1 MIKLVII
8 GYGEIAKSHK
18 EALEAVGFQIIG
30 ACNRTDQ
37 SNQRALDD
45 GILKVY
51 NDYHKM
57 IVDLKPEAIL
67 IAVSS
72 KYIYNVSCEVLP
84 YSIPILIE
92 KPTGNS
98 LMEHNTLIKLS
109 KKHQTP
115 VMVGVNRRHYS
126 LFDKV
131 FKLIGGKEKIT
142 SVLIEWSEPPKK
154 LESRGYSNQQISDV
168 IFGNSI
174 HGIDML
180 SWLTGGIDKP
190 TIYTKDLGQF
200 RWFMNANG
208 VSKTGVMFNFNSS
221 WDCPVPWR
229 VVLYSEGKRFVMA
242 PLEKL
247 EYIDSKWNKTN
258 ISPENYDLEFKAG
271 FYKQAIAFKELI
283 NSGINDKASLES
295 VTNSMELCQLF
306 YNQFHEK

>member
-18 EALEAVGFQIIG
+18 KSLEAVGFQIMG
-30 ACNRTDQ
+30 ACNRTDH
-37 SNQRALDD
+37 SNQRSLDD
-45 GILKVY
+45 GISKVY
-51 NDYHKM
+51 TDYHKM
-57 IVDLKPEAIL
+57 IIDLKPEAIL

-72 KYIYNVSCEVLP
+72 KHIYNVSSEVIP

-98 LMEHNTLIKLS
+98 LIEHNKLLVLS

-126 LFDKV
+126 LFDKI
-131 FKLIGGKEKIT
+131 FKLIGGKENIT
-142 SVLIEWSEPPKK
+142 SVLIEWSESPKK
-154 LESRGYSNQQISDV
+154 LELRGYSNQQIADV

-180 SWLTGGIDKP
+180 SWLAGGINKP
-190 TIYTKDLGQF
+190 TIHTRDLGQF
-200 RWFMNANG
+200 RWFMNASG
-208 VSKTGVMFNFNSS
+208 ISETGIMYNFNSS

-229 VVLYSEGKRFVMA
+229 VVLYSKEKRFVMA
-242 PLEKL
+242 PLETL
-247 EYIDSKWNKTN
+247 EYIDDKWSKTN
-258 ISPENYDLEFKAG
+258 ISPDNYDLEFKAG
-271 FYKQAIAFKELI
+271 FYKQAIAFKELV
-283 NSGINDKASLES
+283 NLGINDKASLES

-306 YNQFHEK
+306 YDELYEK